1 MLGLKQL
8 FKQQEDIQNVI
19 SGLDA
24 GLHEQLVSGLSNS
37 ARTLYMTSIYEKTKK
52 PLLIVTHNL
61 LQAQKLYDD
70 ITNIVDEKDVFL
82 YPANELIAAE
92 ISIASPELKAQRIEV
107 LNYWAKKVG
116 NHDCA
121 SSRSEK
127 AASSK
132 KVMEGSAI
140 KA

>member
-1 MLGLKQL
+1 MYKQTSSAPLIMVPLLLNGRENFLLGLKEL

-19 SGLDA
+19 SGLEA

-70 ITNIVDEKDVFL
+70 ITNIVDEKEVFL
-82 YPANELIAAE
+82 YPA
-92 ISIASPELKAQRIEV
+92 
-107 LNYWAKKVG
+107 
-116 NHDCA
+116 
-121 SSRSEK
+121 
-127 AASSK
+127 
-132 KVMEGSAI
+132 
-140 KA
+140 